1 MNGDTSALDKLSAHI
16 ARAIVQQIAT
26 VSASGHTP
34 PAVCKLDLKGYI
46 DGDVSSSIDFGSFDI
61 SPLIESARS
70 SVAAETHL
78 ESSVERIQESQA
90 RAGHEAVPSGEYVP
104 RRSSRSRR
112 AMNND
117 SDSET
122 SKRRK
127 ITGGLRLQRPTGS
140 AHQSM
145 SPEVGDSEQAPVRRL
160 QTDVREKPQ
169 RRTARDE
176 PALRP
181 STLNKLIVGIWE
193 QVFSSMSFD
202 ISVVSSEWRT
212 TGFQTHRSLITDM
225 AQEDQPTAV
234 QVPPATAPDRTFS
247 RMNLLCRK
255 ISQAS
260 RCSRALEVVVQA
272 SWIEH
277 FDRQVQEIAKDNP
290 QLSATKARMKAL
302 AQACSEIG
310 WSEKEIRNKMAI
322 WRGYKE
328 IKDHGGWVCLVFAGM
343 GIYRFCKY
351 RIGFDPESM
360 AILRRTRTRFE
371 VAADTLHPHWRDM
384 LTIVGD
390 TSPRVYTGHPHD
402 WVVSDHDDPVS
413 LKQTYLQY
421 DPNFSFTHMD
431 SSIVDSY
438 AFGADDPRQITV
450 HSHQAA
456 HICTVCG
463 EKQSEDVTES
473 TCCCFPNL
481 FGSDQLPIAPV
492 QIFRTKNGRN
502 NGLLACCPFERGVA
516 IGEFTGLITKG
527 LEGMDVMQAEAEQRY
542 QIYQGREGNY
552 TRFVNHSCRPNSQ
565 FQRFVWLGTQRIILV
580 SRGIEA
586 GQEITVDYS
595 DAYWRNLPKTCLCQE
610 SCCRFKDRER
620 VQPRIETASPST

>member
-1 MNGDTSALDKLSAHI
+1 
-16 ARAIVQQIAT
+16 
-26 VSASGHTP
+26 
-34 PAVCKLDLKGYI
+34 
-46 DGDVSSSIDFGSFDI
+46 
-61 SPLIESARS
+61 
-70 SVAAETHL
+70 
-78 ESSVERIQESQA
+78 
-90 RAGHEAVPSGEYVP
+90 
-104 RRSSRSRR
+104 
-112 AMNND
+112 
-117 SDSET
+117 
-122 SKRRK
+122 
-127 ITGGLRLQRPTGS
+127 
-140 AHQSM
+140 M
-145 SPEVGDSEQAPVRRL
+145 SPEAAESEQAPVRRL
-160 QTDVREKPQ
+160 QTDIREKPQ
-169 RRTARDE
+169 RRTTKDE

-181 STLNKLIVGIWE
+181 STLSKLVVGIWE
-193 QVFSSMSFD
+193 QIFSSMSFD
-202 ISVVSSEWRT
+202 ISVVTSEWRT
-212 TGFQTHRSLITDM
+212 TGFQAHRTLITDM
-225 AQEDQPTAV
+225 GDDNQPLTAV
-234 QVPPATAPDRTFS
+234 QVPPATAPERTFT

-272 SWIEH
+272 SWIEY
-277 FDRQVQEIAKDNP
+277 FDRQVQDIAKENP

-360 AILRRTRTRFE
+360 AILRRMRARFE
-371 VAADTLHPHWRDM
+371 VAADTLHPYWRDM
-384 LTIVGD
+384 LAIVGD
-390 TSPRVYTGHPHD
+390 TSTRIYSGHPHD
-402 WVVSDHDDPVS
+402 WVVSDQDDPVP
-413 LKQTYLQY
+413 LKQTYLEY
-421 DPNFSFTHMD
+421 DPQFSFTHLD
-431 SSIVDSY
+431 SSIVDPY
-438 AFGADDPRQITV
+438 AFGANDPRQVAVVAQQSAFTC
-450 HSHQAA
+450 S
-456 HICTVCG
+456 VCG

-473 TCCCFPNL
+473 TCRCFPNL
-481 FGSDQLPIAPV
+481 FGSDHLPMAPV

-502 NGLLACCPFERGVA
+502 NGLMACCPFERGVA

-527 LEGMDVMQAEAEQRY
+527 LEGIDVMQAEAEQRY

-565 FQRFVWLGTQRIILV
+565 FQRFVWMGSQRIILV

-620 VQPRIETASPST
+620 GVQRIETATASPAS

>member
-1 MNGDTSALDKLSAHI
+1 
-16 ARAIVQQIAT
+16 
-26 VSASGHTP
+26 
-34 PAVCKLDLKGYI
+34 
-46 DGDVSSSIDFGSFDI
+46 
-61 SPLIESARS
+61 
-70 SVAAETHL
+70 
-78 ESSVERIQESQA
+78 
-90 RAGHEAVPSGEYVP
+90 
-104 RRSSRSRR
+104 
-112 AMNND
+112 
-117 SDSET
+117 
-122 SKRRK
+122 RRK

-140 AHQSM
+140 ANQSM
-145 SPEVGDSEQAPVRRL
+145 SPEAEGSEQAPVRRL
-160 QTDVREKPQ
+160 QADVREKPQ

-181 STLNKLIVGIWE
+181 STLSKLVVGIWE
-193 QVFSSMSFD
+193 QIFSSMSFD
-202 ISVVSSEWRT
+202 ISVVTSEWRT
-212 TGFQTHRSLITDM
+212 AGFQGRSLITDM
-225 AQEDQPTAV
+225 AQDGQPPSAV
-234 QVPPATAPDRTFS
+234 QVPPATAPERTFT

-277 FDRQVQEIAKDNP
+277 FDRQVQEIGKENP

-328 IKDHGGWVCLVFAGM
+328 IKDHGGWACLVFAGM

-360 AILRRTRTRFE
+360 AHLRRTRARFE
-371 VAADTLHPHWRDM
+371 VAADTLHPYWRD
-384 LTIVGD
+384 LLAIVGAN
-390 TSPRVYTGHPHD
+390 SSRVYTGHPHD
-402 WVVSDHDDPVS
+402 WVVSDHDDPVP

-421 DPNFSFTHMD
+421 DPQFSFTHLD
-431 SSIVDSY
+431 SSIVDPY
-438 AFGADDPRQITV
+438 AFGANDPRQIAIN
-450 HSHQAA
+450 SQQAA

-463 EKQSEDVTES
+463 EKQSEDATES
-473 TCCCFPNL
+473 TCRCFPNL
-481 FGSDQLPIAPV
+481 FGSDHLPMSPV

-502 NGLLACCPFERGVA
+502 NGLMACCPFERGVA

-565 FQRFVWLGTQRIILV
+565 FQRFVWLGCQRIILV

-610 SCCRFKDRER
+610 SCCRFKD
-620 VQPRIETASPST
+620 

>member
-1 MNGDTSALDKLSAHI
+1 MGAEPGALERLSAHI
-16 ARAIVQQIAT
+16 ARSIVQQIAT
-26 VSASGHTP
+26 VSASGQSP
-34 PAVCKLDLKGYI
+34 PAACKLDLKGYI
-46 DGDVSSSIDFGSFDI
+46 DGDISSSIDLGSYDI
-61 SPLIESARS
+61 STLIESGRS
-70 SVAAETHL
+70 SVATETPF
-78 ESSVERIQESQA
+78 ETSIDRQQESHA
-90 RAGHEAVPSGEYVP
+90 SAGNEFIPSEEHIP

-112 AMNND
+112 ALNND

-127 ITGGLRLQRPTGS
+127 ITGGLRLRPMGS
-140 AHQSM
+140 ANQSM
-145 SPEVGDSEQAPVRRL
+145 SPEAEENSQAPVRRL
-160 QTDVREKPQ
+160 QADVREKPQ

-181 STLNKLIVGIWE
+181 STLSKLIVGIWE

-212 TGFQTHRSLITDM
+212 TGFQTHRSLITDL
-225 AQEDQPTAV
+225 AQGEQPSAV
-234 QVPPATAPDRTFS
+234 QVPPATVPERTFT

-277 FDRQVQEIAKDNP
+277 FDRQVQEIAKEHP

-390 TSPRVYTGHPHD
+390 TSSRVYNGHPHD
-402 WVVSDHDDPVS
+402 WVVSDHDDPVP

-421 DPNFSFTHMD
+421 DPQFSFTHLD
-431 SSIVDSY
+431 SSVVDPY
-438 AFGADDPRQITV
+438 AFGANDPRQV
-450 HSHQAA
+450 AVQSHQAA
-456 HICTVCG
+456 HVCNVCG

-473 TCCCFPNL
+473 TCRCFPNL
-481 FGSDQLPIAPV
+481 FGSDQLPVAPV

-552 TRFVNHSCRPNSQ
+552 TRLVNHSCRPNSQ
-565 FQRFVWLGTQRIILV
+565 FQRFVWMGTQRIILV

-610 SCCRFKDRER
+610 SCCRFKNQDRI
-620 VQPRIETASPST
+620 QPRIETASPGS